1 MNLID
6 FIIILILSAAIWLTA
21 FAVKKGSIWKYVF
34 GAAFTVYL
42 MCAASITVFPI
53 QFSPTIRAIFAEEG
67 WKITDCIVLVPFK
80 DGITADDILNAA
92 MTVPFGVLI
101 TLIRKKTTWKNALA
115 AGAAFGTATELLQL
129 AIAAIQGVFVQ
140 VYRYGGYNLQPCGH
154 NARVDAHCPA
164 YPLFAKKQAGERR
177 GKIPVC
183 IHFGKMCEAV
193 IP

>member
-6 FIIILILSAAIWLTA
+6 FVIILILSAAIWLTA

-53 QFSPTIRAIFAEEG
+53 RFSPTIRAIFAEEG

-80 DGITADDILNAA
+80 DGITADDIRNVA

-101 TLIRKKTTWKNALA
+101 TLISKENNVEKRV
-115 AGAAFGTATELLQL
+115 GCGCGFRSGDR
-129 AIAAIQGVFVQ
+129 IAAIGNCGDTGVFVQ

-154 NARVDAHCPA
+154 NARMDAHCPA
-164 YPLFAKKQAGERR
+164 YPLFAKKQGGERR

-183 IHFGKMCEAV
+183 IHFGKICEAV
-193 IP
+193 NP

>member
-6 FIIILILSAAIWLTA
+6 FVIILILSAAIWLTA

-53 QFSPTIRAIFAEEG
+53 RFSPTIRAIFAEEG

-80 DGITADDILNAA
+80 DGITADDILNVA

-101 TLIRKKTTWKNALA
+101 TLIRKKTTWKTRWL
-115 AGAAFGTATELLQL
+115 
-129 AIAAIQGVFVQ
+129 
-140 VYRYGGYNLQPCGH
+140 
-154 NARVDAHCPA
+154 RVR
-164 YPLFAKKQAGERR
+164 LSERR
-177 GKIPVC
+177 QNCCNWQLRRYRGFRSGIS
-183 IHFGKMCEAV
+183 IRR
-193 IP
+193 I

>member
-1 MNLID
+1 MGL
-6 FIIILILSAAIWLTA
+6 FGRKAEKR
-21 FAVKKGSIWKYVF
+21 AVSDEV
-34 GAAFTVYL
+34 
-42 MCAASITVFPI
+42 
-53 QFSPTIRAIFAEEG
+53 
-67 WKITDCIVLVPFK
+67 
-80 DGITADDILNAA
+80 TADDILNAA

-183 IHFGKMCEAV
+183 IHFGKCV
-193 IP
+193 KQ